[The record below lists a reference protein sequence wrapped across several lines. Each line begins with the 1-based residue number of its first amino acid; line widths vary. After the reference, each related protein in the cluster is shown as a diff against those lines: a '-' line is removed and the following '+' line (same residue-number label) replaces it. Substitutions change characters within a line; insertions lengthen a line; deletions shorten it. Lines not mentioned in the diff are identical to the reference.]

1 MEPENFGCPD
11 GKYLLI
17 CLPTN
22 GMGQSAD
29 GGRAAGK
36 HSGTERKVGG
46 GAGWG
51 SITQPANK
59 QGFFINFSFILKDF

>member
-17 CLPTN
+17 VSRPN

-29 GGRAAGK
+29 GGRAAGM
-36 HSGTERKVGG
+36 HSGTDRKVG

-59 QGFFINFSFILKDF
+59 QSFFINFSFILKDF